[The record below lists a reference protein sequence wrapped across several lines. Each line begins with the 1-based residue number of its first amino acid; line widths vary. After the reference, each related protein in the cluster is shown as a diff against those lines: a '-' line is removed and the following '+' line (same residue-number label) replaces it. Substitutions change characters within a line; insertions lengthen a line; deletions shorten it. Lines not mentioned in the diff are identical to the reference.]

1 MIANFCLLH
10 RTIASRFHFIEDLSR
25 CLVIVGFICATVA
38 DFYEEMTK
46 VESLN
51 PLRTLHNAIPLKEMD
66 NFFDKA
72 TGQSI
77 EAVVTPFN
85 TPSRK
90 APSKKLSR
98 PSSNRTQLQEKM
110 GNTTNED
117 VEDIVTDLLVEASQ
131 KLDS

>member
-1 MIANFCLLH
+1 MRIPIFPEQQARDFIVLEIVSGCLLKV
-10 RTIASRFHFIEDLSR
+10 D
-25 CLVIVGFICATVA
+25 FICSTVA
-38 DFYEEMTK
+38 EFYEEMTK

-51 PLRTLHNAIPLKEMD
+51 PLRTLHNAVPLKEMD

-77 EAVVTPFN
+77 EAIVTPFN

-98 PSSNRTQLQEKM
+98 PSSNRTQLLSDKM
-110 GNTTNED
+110 GSTTNED
-117 VEDIVTDLLVEASQ
+117 VEEIVTDLLAEASQ

>member
-1 MIANFCLLH
+1 MNRREPEHQVCDFMLSEIVSGCLLKVG
-10 RTIASRFHFIEDLSR
+10 
-25 CLVIVGFICATVA
+25 LVCSTVA
-38 DFYEEMTK
+38 EFYEEMTK

-51 PLRTLHNAIPLKEMD
+51 PLRTLHNAVPLKEMD

-72 TGQSI
+72 TGPNI

-98 PSSNRTQLQEKM
+98 PSSNRTQLLEKM
-110 GNTTNED
+110 GSRTNED
-117 VEDIVTDLLVEASQ
+117 VEEIVTDLLAEASQ
-131 KLDS
+131 KLDSR

>member
-1 MIANFCLLH
+1 
-10 RTIASRFHFIEDLSR
+10 
-25 CLVIVGFICATVA
+25 
-38 DFYEEMTK
+38 
-46 VESLN
+46 
-51 PLRTLHNAIPLKEMD
+51 MD

-72 TGQSI
+72 TGQSM

-98 PSSNRTQLQEKM
+98 PSSNRTQSLEKM
-110 GNTTNED
+110 GSTTNED
-117 VEDIVTDLLVEASQ
+117 VEEIVTDLLAEASQ

>member
-1 MIANFCLLH
+1 MEIV
-10 RTIASRFHFIEDLSR
+10 SR
-25 CLVIVGFICATVA
+25 CKVIVGFICSTVA

-51 PLRTLHNAIPLKEMD
+51 PLRTLHNAVPLKEMD

-77 EAVVTPFN
+77 EAVVTPLN

-90 APSKKLSR
+90 AASKKLSR
-98 PSSNRTQLQEKM
+98 PSSNRTQVQEKM
-110 GNTTNED
+110 GSTTNED

>member
-1 MIANFCLLH
+1 MDWRILLH
-10 RTIASRFHFIEDLSR
+10 VSKLTRTTGSRAL
-25 CLVIVGFICATVA
+25 IVGFICSKVA

-51 PLRTLHNAIPLKEMD
+51 PLRTLHNAVPLKEMD

-77 EAVVTPFN
+77 EPVVTPFN

-98 PSSNRTQLQEKM
+98 PSSNPTQLLEKM
-110 GNTTNED
+110 GSTTNED
-117 VEDIVTDLLVEASQ
+117 VEEGVTDLLTEASQ